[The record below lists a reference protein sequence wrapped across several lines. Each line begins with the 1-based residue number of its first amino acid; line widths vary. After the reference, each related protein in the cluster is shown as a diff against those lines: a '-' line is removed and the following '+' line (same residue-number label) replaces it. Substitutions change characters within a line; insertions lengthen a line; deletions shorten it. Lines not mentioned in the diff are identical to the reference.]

1 MIRTKMSLRRRIYLF
16 FLIAGA
22 IYILF
27 PCVVH
32 ADIFGYEV
40 QDLYVD
46 ITENVAETNELLG
59 KAYEI
64 SRISPYDIFGELE
77 KQNKLAANIHEASQT
92 VALVVAT
99 LLLMVDFFRKSITFE
114 WSSKWENI
122 LLFLIKIIVIK
133 QVVQNVDVIV
143 GHVYAL
149 FDYINTKAKGA
160 STTTV
165 EFLPYGTPKEYKYFA
180 VSDWLK
186 QAASPW
192 WTVIKDIAGSKPSPD
207 KYYIISEKA
216 VKMFYP
222 NAEIPPVPDSSI
234 QWGNLEFENPTN
246 RMVFNGTLE
255 KIFIYPYF
263 LFIKLIAYFIFVI
276 VIGRTFELCV
286 YTLLA
291 PLPLC
296 TFASEISHDT
306 AKNFLRNYIAVILQ
320 MTIIATMFA
329 VYVCMN
335 NYFVTNAD
343 AILKGTKLVQI
354 LILASLALGVQKSGE
369 WSRRL
374 CGAV

>member
-1 MIRTKMSLRRRIYLF
+1 MSLRRRIYLF

-64 SRISPYDIFGELE
+64 SRISPYDIFNELST
-77 KQNKLAANIHEASQT
+77 QSKLAANIHKAAQT

-133 QVVQNVDVIV
+133 QVVQNADVIV

-149 FDYINTKAKGA
+149 FDYINTQATGTSPSK
-160 STTTV
+160 V

-192 WTVIKDIAGSKPSPD
+192 WTVIKDIVGSDESPLKD
-207 KYYIISEKA
+207 YIISEKA

-222 NAEIPPVPDSSI
+222 NADLPPVPSVNKI

-296 TFASEISHDT
+296 TFASETSHDT
-306 AKNFLRNYIAVILQ
+306 AKNFLKNYIAVILQ

-335 NYFVTNAD
+335 NHFVTNED

-374 CGAV
+374 CGAA